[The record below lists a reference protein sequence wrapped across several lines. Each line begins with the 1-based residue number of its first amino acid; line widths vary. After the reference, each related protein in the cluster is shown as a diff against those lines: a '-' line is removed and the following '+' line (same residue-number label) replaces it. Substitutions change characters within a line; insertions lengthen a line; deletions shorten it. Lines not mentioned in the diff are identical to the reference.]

1 MNIPMVRLELE
12 GMKYAI
18 ISAFNVHQ
26 AEQDANVRAAVEAY
40 CNSGNLQ
47 QVLNTAVRETLNR
60 AIKDEVERFYT
71 YGEGR
76 ALVKRLVQERLANGE
91 TELD

>member
-1 MNIPMVRLELE
+1 MNIPMIRLELD

-18 ISAFNVHQ
+18 ISAFNQHQ
-26 AEQDANVRAAVEAY
+26 AQQDANVRAAVDAY
-40 CNSGNLQ
+40 CSGGNLQ

-60 AIKDEVERFYT
+60 VIKDEVENFYR

-76 ALVKRLVQERLANGE
+76 ELVKKLVQERLANGE
-91 TELD
+91 TELG